1 MRKELETAL
10 GQSRIFHYENI
21 TFYGAPCEMSEIQV
35 CLRLHPIPSPSPKE
49 RKADLCIRFPI
60 IKFYVEFYV
69 WTYIPLSLLSCFV
82 G

>member
-21 TFYGAPCEMSEIQV
+21 TFYGAPREMSDIQV
-35 CLRLHPIPSPSPKE
+35 CLRLHPHPILSQ

-60 IKFYVEFYV
+60 IKFYNVPICLF
-69 WTYIPLSLLSCFV
+69 LF
-82 G
+82 